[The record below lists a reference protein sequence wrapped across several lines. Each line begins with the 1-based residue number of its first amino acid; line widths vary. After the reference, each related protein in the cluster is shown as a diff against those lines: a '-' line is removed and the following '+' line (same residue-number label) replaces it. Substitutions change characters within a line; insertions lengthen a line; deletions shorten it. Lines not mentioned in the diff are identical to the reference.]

1 MDRKGARKNMRIPV
15 NLLAFL
21 AVAGVFYLVVL
32 PKRAAFAHDLIRTF
46 RGGPAT
52 REDSLKT
59 TVEARIVAE
68 LCPRA
73 DLSEY
78 RPVSWTDF
86 SAGGN
91 AEASIIHA
99 FTCDGQSR
107 KFLFRM
113 RDGRIAEII
122 DLR

>member
-1 MDRKGARKNMRIPV
+1 MRIPV
-15 NLLAFL
+15 NLLVFL

-32 PKRAAFAHDLIRTF
+32 PKRAAFAQDMIRAF
-46 RGGPAT
+46 HGGPRT

-59 TVEARIVAE
+59 MVEARILAE
-68 LCPRA
+68 ICPRA

-78 RPVSWTDF
+78 RPVAWTDF
-86 SAGGN
+86 SMGEN
-91 AEASIIHA
+91 AESSIIHA
-99 FTCDGQSR
+99 FTCDDQSR
-107 KFLFRM
+107 KFMFRM